1 MARYRET
8 PEPSVDVS
16 VDATVGVGSVSGDPE
31 PDTFHRASP
40 TRMSEEYVTRLE
52 SELAALR
59 ANVKTMADPA
69 KTAADPWS
77 ATETP
82 LSAVSKNVTPPPV
95 VESAEKARGPA
106 RNAPPF
112 GKATNS
118 SKSTLDEDLQKAQA
132 KYSDD
137 RLAKFEKAMEEKV
150 RICISQ
156 IRGHTVW
163 SDYPDCLL
171 IQD

>member
-16 VDATVGVGSVSGDPE
+16 VDATVGVGSVPGDPD

-82 LSAVSKNVTPPPV
+82 LSAVSK
-95 VESAEKARGPA
+95 KARGPA

-171 IQD
+171 MQD